1 VPAAFAYVFNLRAAA
16 IADHLSGLIEYADQ
30 LVRAAPPQ
38 GQGFTHFDI
47 QRRAA
52 YTEGNELNQAFQ
64 VHCLCCQKHF
74 ISGGTVKKSIHA
86 AASLANFKTHVATPR
101 HQKCQAECQQCTAA
115 AASAPNPPAPS
126 AIPDAAAAGKCQ
138 VARLLMQN
146 IFRQCALV
154 TAVLWQNN
162 VCQCRICICV
172 KQSLPHITDSCQQH
186 RGQIH
191 NSCRQMLDH
200 RHLWSTIN
208 Y

>member
-1 VPAAFAYVFNLRAAA
+1 MPAAFAYVFDLRAAA

-52 YTEGNELNQAFQ
+52 YAEGNELNQAFQ

-74 ISGGTVKKSIHA
+74 ISGGTVKKTIHA
-86 AASLANFKTHVATPR
+86 TASLANFKTHVATPR

-138 VARLLMQN
+138 VVRLLMQN
-146 IFRQCALV
+146 IFSTMCSCHSSLMAKQRVPMPHMHMRQAV
-154 TAVLWQNN
+154 TA
-162 VCQCRICICV
+162 
-172 KQSLPHITDSCQQH
+172 SHH
-186 RGQIH
+186 
-191 NSCRQMLDH
+191 
-200 RHLWSTIN
+200 
-208 Y
+208 